1 MINVPPGTRELFL
14 KFEMESCVS
23 FCSRKLYFLCESSNL
38 KQYQG
43 YKDDKGDKAGLRTRA
58 CDVDLTYGYSLTSLN
73 LGSETYLATGG
84 PRASA
89 LHGQI
94 KIFAILDL
102 NAPYLVDNFK
112 FLKTLVGS
120 NFNSGFGT
128 TILGADLNGDGYDEL
143 LVGEPYRTVSVNST

>member
-1 MINVPPGTRELFL
+1 MIDVIPVV
-14 KFEMESCVS
+14 CVLIS
-23 FCSRKLYFLCESSNL
+23 SRRLYFLCEPSNL

-43 YKDDKGDKAGLRTRA
+43 YKDDEGEWATLRSRI
-58 CDVDLTYGYSLTSLN
+58 CDVDLTYGYSLTSLK

-94 KIFAILDL
+94 KIFTILDL
-102 NAPYLVDNFK
+102 YAPYLVDNFK

-143 LVGEPYRTVSVNST
+143 LVGEPYRTVSMNSLPEFEFKNSI